1 MSDQEL
7 FARPRDRSWL
17 LGQLRDETVGGFL
30 LLGAAVVAI
39 LWANSPVSDTY
50 FGFVDTRIGPA
61 MLHLDLTI
69 GDWTA
74 DALLAV
80 FFFVVGLE
88 LKHELVLGS
97 LSNLREA
104 AVPVAA
110 AIGGMAVP
118 ALIYLVVNSGNGG
131 VTAGWGVPMATDIA
145 FALAVLAVVGRRLP
159 LALRAFLLTSAVV
172 DDLGAILVIALFY
185 SSTFVPVWLLGSM
198 ACVGLYAYAQRQRW
212 RSLWVYV
219 PLVVVGWWTL
229 HNSGVHATIAGVVFG
244 LLTRVRADA
253 GEHQAPVDELQHR
266 LHPIS
271 AGIAVPLFAFTAAGV
286 HLDMSAGNPLQS
298 PVALGI
304 MVALVLGK
312 PIGIVGVAW
321 VIARFTRAQLSA
333 DIRWLDVIG
342 VGMLAGIGFT
352 VSLLIAN
359 LGLTGPNLEAA
370 KLAILLGSLTS
381 AICASVVL
389 LRRSRWY
396 AAQQP

>member
-1 MSDQEL
+1 M
-7 FARPRDRSWL
+7 
-17 LGQLRDETVGGFL
+17 
-30 LLGAAVVAI
+30 
-39 LWANSPVSDTY
+39 
-50 FGFVDTRIGPA
+50 
-61 MLHLDLTI
+61 
-69 GDWTA
+69 
-74 DALLAV
+74 
-80 FFFVVGLE
+80 
-88 LKHELVLGS
+88 
-97 LSNLREA
+97 
-104 AVPVAA
+104 
-110 AIGGMAVP
+110 
-118 ALIYLVVNSGNGG
+118 
-131 VTAGWGVPMATDIA
+131 
-145 FALAVLAVVGRRLP
+145 
-159 LALRAFLLTSAVV
+159 
-172 DDLGAILVIALFY
+172 
-185 SSTFVPVWLLGSM
+185 
-198 ACVGLYAYAQRQRW
+198 
-212 RSLWVYV
+212 
-219 PLVVVGWWTL
+219 
-229 HNSGVHATIAGVVFG
+229 
-244 LLTRVRADA
+244 
-253 GEHQAPVDELQHR
+253 
-266 LHPIS
+266 
-271 AGIAVPLFAFTAAGV
+271 PLFAFTAAGV